1 MLPLPFTK
9 IRPRTPRRCRCPAPH
24 RLRRW
29 FSCPLHKDGKPYK
42 VPYYEV
48 QVPYYPTMEDRKWA
62 AERLAERGWGKPK
75 QDVVIDDHE
84 TIGFQIVFRQWPQGY
99 DPLAKG
105 EKPYQPRPDD
115 REAHGKLAL
124 PPLKDPTPHKDGDG
138 NGSH

>member
-29 FSCPLHKDGKPYK
+29 FSCPLRKDGKPYK

-62 AERLAERGWGKPK
+62 AERLAERGWGSPNK
-75 QDVVIDDHE
+75 
-84 TIGFQIVFRQWPQGY
+84 T
-99 DPLAKG
+99 
-105 EKPYQPRPDD
+105 
-115 REAHGKLAL
+115 
-124 PPLKDPTPHKDGDG
+124 
-138 NGSH
+138 S